1 MSGQKIVGDVAAN
14 LGTVGGLA
22 VGGGKV
28 YWTEM
33 TAAGG
38 GTINSAN
45 ADGTEVRQCLRS
57 VLATPMGIAVDT
69 VGSNLYWTN
78 ARGRVQRANLNGS
91 GIHKRR

>member
-1 MSGQKIVGDVAAN
+1 MSGQKIAGDIAAN

-45 ADGTEVRQCLRS
+45 LTAPNFET
-57 VLATPMGIAVDT
+57 LATTP
-69 VGSNLYWTN
+69 
-78 ARGRVQRANLNGS
+78 
-91 GIHKRR
+91 KRTDGDLR